1 MKTIAIIGQVDAK
14 SGLVD
19 AWCRVLADT
28 KCELRFKLKQL
39 YKDIFWQQKED
50 TIAVYELVTESNG
63 YQHTGKELFR
73 VKSSRFWA
81 KK

>member
-1 MKTIAIIGQVDAK
+1 MIAIIGQVDAK

-19 AWCRVLADT
+19 AWCRVIADT
-28 KCELRFKLKQL
+28 KCELRSKLKQL

-50 TIAVYELVTESNG
+50 TIAVFELITESNG